1 MFTFVITLIVIASLL
16 LILVVLAQNSKGG
29 GLSSQFGG
37 SGTSQVMGVKR
48 TGDILERLTWGLAF
62 AILILSLSTK
72 MVMNKE
78 TAEAGMTSPNIE
90 RAEQQ
95 NIMPSL
101 NTEIPL
107 GGADTS
113 TAETGLEGLTEEN

>member
-1 MFTFVITLIVIASLL
+1 MFTFIITLIVITSLL

-48 TGDILERLTWGLAF
+48 TGDILERMTWGLAF

-72 MVMNKE
+72 MVLKDE
-78 TAEAGMTSPNIE
+78 PAEAGMTSPNIE

-95 NIMPSL
+95 NIMPNL

-113 TAETGLEGLTEEN
+113 TTATGLEGLSEEN